1 MLEISCCDLS
11 IESVNETKIKGFDSF
26 QVDLNDYFVDKINK
40 KFDLVLASGIFEHL
54 QFSKFFMDQITQIA
68 KKYLLIQVTNHFYWS
83 YRLNFLLNKPPK
95 FFVGS
100 RGHSSFFNLNHI
112 KKLLLDDGFTI
123 IELKSTNFLEKFFPS
138 LFSRAFTI
146 LE

>member
-68 KKYLLIQVTNHFYWS
+68 KNIY
-83 YRLNFLLNKPPK
+83 
-95 FFVGS
+95 
-100 RGHSSFFNLNHI
+100 
-112 KKLLLDDGFTI
+112 
-123 IELKSTNFLEKFFPS
+123 
-138 LFSRAFTI
+138 
-146 LE
+146 